1 MDYLPS
7 SPSEPLIAAD
17 VARGVSRLL
26 FHQDHMPLCEVPLG
40 NGRRADIVAL
50 GGDGRIT
57 LVEIKVSVAD
67 LRGDVKWREY
77 LDYCDRYFWAVP
89 AGFRLDDF
97 AETAFLPER
106 TGLIVADRY
115 GAEVLR
121 DAPLHPLNPSRRRS
135 EQLRF
140 ARRAARRLLT
150 VADPGLGDSDIL
162 I

>member
-1 MDYLPS
+1 MDY
-7 SPSEPLIAAD
+7 SPSCPSERLVAAD

-26 FHQDHMPLCEVPLG
+26 FHQDYIPLREVPLG

-57 LVEIKVSVAD
+57 LVEIKVSAAD
-67 LRGDVKWREY
+67 LRGDVKWRDY

-97 AETAFLPER
+97 AQSAFLPER

-121 DAPLHPLNPSRRRS
+121 DAPLHPLNPGRRRS

-140 ARRAARRLLT
+140 ARRAARRLLAAT
-150 VADPGLGDSDIL
+150 DSGLGDSDIA